1 MRASNPARRRRRPR
15 GPAPRMLQICTF
27 GCVRVSHGESVVTQ
41 EEMIAKIQ
49 QGEVSY
55 FEQLYQ
61 AHKTRIYSLCRRMIK
76 NVAIAEE
83 LTQETFLTAYRRLD
97 TFRNEAAFS
106 TWLHRIA
113 VNVVLM
119 HVRQLQSRGGQMSS
133 LEDLQ
138 TFGENETPR
147 DTIGTSDLHLVG
159 TLNRIALM
167 RAIDQLAPGYRL
179 VLVLHDIEGYE
190 HVEIAEMLGC
200 STGNTKS
207 QLHKARMRL
216 RLLLRGQARADRVAV
231 AKPAARE
238 APAARMAA

>member
-1 MRASNPARRRRRPR
+1 M
-15 GPAPRMLQICTF
+15 
-27 GCVRVSHGESVVTQ
+27 TQ
-41 EEMIAKIQ
+41 QEMILRIQ
-49 QGEVSY
+49 RGEVGY
-55 FEQLYQ
+55 FEELYH
-61 AHKTRIYSLCRRMIK
+61 AHKARIYTLCRRMTR

-113 VNVVLM
+113 VNTVLM
-119 HVRQLQSRGGQMSS
+119 YLRQLQSRGGPTIS
-133 LEDLQ
+133 LDEPQLNSD
-138 TFGENETPR
+138 NEVPR
-147 DTIGTSDLHLVG
+147 EMIGVSDTRLTS
-159 TLNRIALM
+159 TLSRIELM

-207 QLHKARMRL
+207 QLHKARLRL
-216 RLLLRGQARADRVAV
+216 RHLLRGAARPRPARAAIVPLRQKQDLHEE
-231 AKPAARE
+231 PARRHPE
-238 APAARMAA
+238 CQAA

>member
-1 MRASNPARRRRRPR
+1 M
-15 GPAPRMLQICTF
+15 
-27 GCVRVSHGESVVTQ
+27 TQ
-41 EEMIAKIQ
+41 QEMILRIQ
-49 QGEVSY
+49 QGEIGY
-55 FEQLYQ
+55 FEELYH
-61 AHKTRIYSLCRRMIK
+61 AHKTRIYTLCRRMTR

-119 HVRQLQSRGGQMSS
+119 YIRQLQSRGGTMPS
-133 LEDLQ
+133 LDEPQSNGDS
-138 TFGENETPR
+138 EAPR
-147 DTIGTSDLHLVG
+147 DLIGVSDTRLTS
-159 TLNRIALM
+159 TLTRIELM

-207 QLHKARMRL
+207 QLHKARLRL
-216 RLLLRGQARADRVAV
+216 RHLLRGTARRQPPKPVLVPRKAKASVTRPPAVHVPELQAA
-231 AKPAARE
+231 
-238 APAARMAA
+238 